1 MPKIL
6 NIITPETFFNQFY
19 VEAVKFKSFQAPFLL
34 KAHSVTHK
42 DLLRYQVNMLKISL
56 IHMKV
61 RRSLKGNLKAASS
74 AIHKAAE
81 QKPAFIALPEY
92 FSIPNNMEH
101 FNSAKKIS
109 KKTYEETM
117 KFLAEIS
124 KELLNIYV
132 LGGTVLEEDHGTFYN
147 TSTLWQNA
155 TLIGKYRKRNLINA
169 ELKAGVSRG
178 DKPAVFTTEY
188 CKVGLL
194 VCADMFDPPTIKAV
208 VDLGAELVFLP
219 VAAMG
224 THPHVKGHPLTEKL
238 ATDNGIYVVKVGNVS
253 SNARGGRSA
262 FITPWGIEQEAS
274 DAVKDSVMT
283 IDFNMRRLREYR
295 KSLKR

>member
-1 MPKIL
+1 
-6 NIITPETFFNQFY
+6 
-19 VEAVKFKSFQAPFLL
+19 L
-34 KAHSVTHK
+34 KV
-42 DLLRYQVNMLKISL
+42 SL

-61 RRSLKGNLKAASS
+61 RSTLKGSLEAAATAIRKAAQ
-74 AIHKAAE
+74 

-92 FSIPNNMEH
+92 FSVPNNMEH
-101 FNSAKKIS
+101 FDSAETIS
-109 KKTYEETM
+109 KETYEETV

-124 KELLNIYV
+124 KELGSIYV
-132 LGGTVLEEDHGTFYN
+132 LGGTVLEEDSGKFYN
-147 TSTLWQNA
+147 TSTLWRNGL
-155 TLIGKYRKRNLINA
+155 LIGKYRKRNPIAA

-178 DKPAVFTTEY
+178 DQPASFTTEH
-188 CKVGLL
+188 CTVGML

-238 ATDNGIYVVKVGNVS
+238 ATENGIYVVKVGNVS

-262 FITPWGIEQEAS
+262 FIAPWGIEQEAT

-283 IDFNMRRLREYR
+283 IDFNMHKLREYR

>member
-1 MPKIL
+1 M
-6 NIITPETFFNQFY
+6 
-19 VEAVKFKSFQAPFLL
+19 
-34 KAHSVTHK
+34 
-42 DLLRYQVNMLKISL
+42 QVNRLKVSL

-61 RRSLKGNLKAASS
+61 RNSLNGNLEAAATAIRKAAQ
-74 AIHKAAE
+74 

-92 FSIPNNMEH
+92 FSVPNNMEH
-101 FNSAKKIS
+101 FNSAENIS
-109 KKTYEETM
+109 KETYKETM
-117 KFLAEIS
+117 KFLADTS
-124 KELLNIYV
+124 KTLQDIYL
-132 LGGTVLEEDHGTFYN
+132 LGGTVLEEASGKFYN
-147 TSTLWQNA
+147 TSTLWRNGK
-155 TLIGKYRKRNLINA
+155 LIGKYWKRNPINA

-178 DKPAVFTTEY
+178 DKPAVLTTEH
-188 CKVGLL
+188 CKVGML

-253 SNARGGRSA
+253 STARGGRSA
-262 FITPWGIEQEAS
+262 FITPWGIEQEAT
-274 DAVKDSVMT
+274 DTVKDSVMT
-283 IDFNMRRLREYR
+283 TDFNMQKLREYR

>member
-1 MPKIL
+1 
-6 NIITPETFFNQFY
+6 
-19 VEAVKFKSFQAPFLL
+19 
-34 KAHSVTHK
+34 
-42 DLLRYQVNMLKISL
+42 
-56 IHMKV
+56 MKV
-61 RRSLKGNLKAASS
+61 RSSLKGSLEAASTTIRKAAQ
-74 AIHKAAE
+74 

-92 FSIPNNMEH
+92 FSVPNNMEH
-101 FNSAKKIS
+101 FTSAEKIS
-109 KKTYEETM
+109 KETYSETAH
-117 KFLAEIS
+117 FLREIS
-124 KELLNIYV
+124 NELEEIYL
-132 LGGTVLEEDHGTFYN
+132 LGGTILEEDNGKFYN
-147 TSTLWQNA
+147 TSTLWRNGK
-155 TLIGKYRKRNLINA
+155 LLGKYWKRNPINA

-178 DKPAVFTTEY
+178 KKPAVFTTDH
-188 CKVGLL
+188 CKVGML

-262 FITPWGIEQEAS
+262 FITPWGIEQEAT
-274 DAVKDSVMT
+274 DAVKDSIMT
-283 IDFNMRRLREYR
+283 IDFDMQRLGEYR

>member
-1 MPKIL
+1 
-6 NIITPETFFNQFY
+6 
-19 VEAVKFKSFQAPFLL
+19 VHGL
-34 KAHSVTHK
+34 KV
-42 DLLRYQVNMLKISL
+42 SL
-56 IHMKV
+56 IHLKV
-61 RRSLKGNLKAASS
+61 RNSLTSNLKAASTG
-74 AIHKAAE
+74 IRKAAE

-92 FSIPNNMEH
+92 FSVPNNMEQ
-101 FNSAKKIS
+101 FTSAEKIS
-109 KKTYEETM
+109 KETHNETIN
-117 KFLAEIS
+117 FLAEIS
-124 KELLNIYV
+124 KEFPNIYI
-132 LGGTVLEEDHGTFYN
+132 LGGTVLEEDHGVFYN
-147 TSTLWQNA
+147 TSTLWRNGA
-155 TLIGKYRKRNLINA
+155 LIGKYSKKNLISA

-188 CKVGLL
+188 CKVGML

-238 ATDNGIYVVKVGNVS
+238 ATENGIYVVKVGNVS

-274 DAVKDSVMT
+274 DAVEDSVMT
-283 IDFNMRRLREYR
+283 IDFDMQKLGEYR
-295 KSLKR
+295 KSLRR

>member
-1 MPKIL
+1 MPV
-6 NIITPETFFNQFY
+6 TPQKAPKQETRN
-19 VEAVKFKSFQAPFLL
+19 
-34 KAHSVTHK
+34 
-42 DLLRYQVNMLKISL
+42 LRISL

-61 RRSLKGNLKAASS
+61 RNSLKANLEAA
-74 AIHKAAE
+74 ATAVHKAAE

-92 FSIPNNMEH
+92 FSVPNNMEH
-101 FNSAKKIS
+101 FNSAEKIS
-109 KKTYEETM
+109 KETCDETM
-117 KFLAEIS
+117 KFLAKIS
-124 KELLNIYV
+124 KEFSNIYL

-147 TSTLWQNA
+147 TSTLWRNGS
-155 TLIGKYRKRNLINA
+155 LIGKYRKRNPINA

-188 CKVGLL
+188 CKVGML

-208 VDLGAELVFLP
+208 VDLGAELMFLP

-224 THPHVKGHPLTEKL
+224 THPHVKGHPLSEKL
-238 ATDNGIYVVKVGNVS
+238 ATENGVYLVKVGNVS

-274 DAVKDSVMT
+274 DAVEDLVMT
-283 IDFNMRRLREYR
+283 IDFDMQKLREYR